1 MNHMKKRLNSC
12 LCLVAVILLMTLLN
26 GCGAADAPNKLSAEL
41 QAHLD
46 QGETEIQV
54 SIWFEDIDLDAV
66 KAQAEQTLGYTE
78 DDIQKTEDAI
88 PNFRSDINETDPD
101 YERQFLE
108 YTEQTRAQRAAVL
121 EMMNNYTETLR
132 RMEREAYE
140 DYCEEMLDK
149 LHIDAD
155 AVIYVS
161 QYSPV
166 VIATLSKKEIL
177 RLNKDPL
184 VCALEYH
191 DPNPPTT
198 EAYEQTMFTPG

>member
-1 MNHMKKRLNSC
+1 MKKRFNSC
-12 LCLVAVILLMTLLN
+12 LCLIAGVLLLMLLS
-26 GCGAADAPNKLSAEL
+26 GCGGADAPDKLSAEL
-41 QAHLD
+41 RTHLE

-101 YERQFLE
+101 YERQYLA
-108 YTEQTRAQRAAVL
+108 YIEQTRAQRAAVL

-140 DYCEEMLDK
+140 DYCKEMLDQ
-149 LHIDAD
+149 LRLDAD
-155 AVIYVS
+155 AVLYVS

-166 VIATLSKKEIL
+166 VTATLSKKEIL

-198 EAYEQTMFTPG
+198 EAYELTMDQPG